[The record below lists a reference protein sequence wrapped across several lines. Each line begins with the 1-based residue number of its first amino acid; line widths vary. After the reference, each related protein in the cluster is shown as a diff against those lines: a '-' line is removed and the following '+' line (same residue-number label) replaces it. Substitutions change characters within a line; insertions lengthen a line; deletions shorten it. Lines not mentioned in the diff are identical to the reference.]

1 MLSDLF
7 QKDFRQMTSQG
18 VKFTA
23 ADIVRLNA
31 LAVRVKL
38 SANPVGPVH
47 ARRAAF
53 WCDFTFREPTLG
65 HEMWI
70 EQVSGYIDISKDR
83 NFRIVHAYAL
93 TREHWELPD
102 AYNPKRCI
110 KAVYDFARKHLA
122 EMTSSQLTDT
132 IDYVLFGADWT
143 ACELAPPK
151 KRKDGDVAD
160 AATSPALGVFVGMS
174 ARKIPLSLDEAKKL
188 TASEILEIVNRVDVM
203 DRKFDQDRARSDAL
217 SAYVRAREEIRGRGR
232 EVKV

>member
-31 LAVRVKL
+31 LAVKVKL

-47 ARRAAF
+47 MRRAAF
-53 WCDFTFREPTLG
+53 WGDFTFREPTLG

-102 AYNPKRCI
+102 AYKPKRCI

-203 DRKFDQDRARSDAL
+203 DRKFDQGRARSDAL

-232 EVKV
+232 EVKE